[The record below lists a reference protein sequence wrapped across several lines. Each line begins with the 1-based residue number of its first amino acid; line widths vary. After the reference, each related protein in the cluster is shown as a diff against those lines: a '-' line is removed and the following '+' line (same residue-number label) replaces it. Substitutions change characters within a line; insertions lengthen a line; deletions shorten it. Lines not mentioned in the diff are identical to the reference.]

1 MPSIQEFSLTKF
13 SSVILPPDTDYIGV
27 YLTNRCFLKCNYC
40 ITNTNAQYI
49 NIKGLEELKPQ
60 EWIEGLN
67 RLKLPEGVPI
77 TLQGGEPFIYKGI
90 WEILDNVRHKIDI
103 LTALPPQVTVE
114 NFRKLR
120 TLDWNK
126 RESPYPT
133 IRVSFHKDQNDY
145 KSLIHRIKELK
156 EFLNIGLFHIE
167 HPAYPD
173 VINEIREYAR
183 QEGVEFR
190 TKVFLGE
197 WQGKVYARYKY
208 DDACLGRVT
217 RKIVQCK
224 NTVIPI
230 GPDGYMYRCHSDL
243 YDKRN
248 HEAIGHILDPKLR
261 LEHRHRPCAYYGTCI
276 PCDVKVKTNHLEKDG
291 YTSVDILFD
300 DEKT

>member
-1 MPSIQEFSLTKF
+1 MPSIQEFSLTNFPK
-13 SSVILPPDTDYIGV
+13 VILPPDTDYIGV

-40 ITNTNAQYI
+40 ITNYNAQYI
-49 NIKGLEELKPQ
+49 NTKGLEELTPR

-67 RLKLPEGVPI
+67 RLKLPEGVPV

-90 WEILDNVRHKIDI
+90 WEILDNVHHKIDI

-120 TLDWNK
+120 ALDWNK
-126 RESPYPT
+126 RGSPYPT

-145 KSLIHRIKELK
+145 KLLIHRIKELK
-156 EFLNIGLFHIE
+156 EFLSIGLFHID
-167 HPAYPD
+167 HPAYPGL
-173 VINEIREYAR
+173 IEEIKEYAAK
-183 QEGVEFR
+183 EGVEFR

-197 WQGKVYARYKY
+197 WQGNVYARYKY

-217 RKIVQCK
+217 RKMVQCK
-224 NTVIPI
+224 NTVFPV
-230 GPDGYMYRCHSDL
+230 GPDGYIYRCHSDL
-243 YDKRN
+243 YARRN
-248 HEAIGHILDPKLR
+248 HEAVGYILDPGLV
-261 LEHRHRPCAYYGTCI
+261 LEHKYRPCAYYGTCI

-291 YTSVDILFD
+291 YTSVDILFN